1 MFYIHQLFNPTF
13 PIGLVQTESG
23 LLLDELRL
31 AQGDD
36 AYPFFWL
43 SQAWPVTLR
52 IQKSVFSGC
61 TVLPDS
67 KETKLES
74 GNQEASPSAGKNT
87 GVVLVAWLLME
98 VHPYN
103 YFWWQGY
110 FWGPWVSF
118 VRRDEFSVRVT
129 KMTLRIGVPWT
140 QTFLF
145 LTHLNLMNYGYFI
158 KSM

>member
-67 KETKLES
+67 KEMELGS
-74 GNQEASPSAGKNT
+74 SNQETSPSAGKNT
-87 GVVLVAWLLME
+87 GVVSVACLLME
-98 VHPYN
+98 VRPYN
-103 YFWWQGY
+103 YFWWCGY
-110 FWGPWVSF
+110 FWSLCVSF
-118 VRRDEFSVRVT
+118 VTTEEFSQPT
-129 KMTLRIGVPWT
+129 TLFWT
-140 QTFLF
+140 Y
-145 LTHLNLMNYGYFI
+145 LNLMNYGHFI
-158 KSM
+158 ESM